1 MSLHFM
7 YKPFIIII
15 FFILIGCNSPHY
27 KEIIVNKS
35 VVVRSE
41 KYHNVQMDNYILKWS
56 PPIGPDDKKNECA
69 LKNEMLIF
77 TPNKVG
83 NYEVHLSIEDSSEKI
98 ISKEIFYFN
107 ARLETTNVSIVD
119 IKKEVLIDGQ
129 SINKPNP
136 ENKILKKPDSKPSNA
151 LKKQKKNKRNNVHKK
166 SNSNHT
172 ISIKYA
178 IQIASWPSLDEAR
191 THKLELLQE
200 GFDAYIERYYS
211 KKKNEVWYR
220 VRLGNFSNKNQ
231 AMKLKKKIE
240 SSKNI
245 TTWLDIVSTK

>member
-1 MSLHFM
+1 M
-7 YKPFIIII
+7 
-15 FFILIGCNSPHY
+15 
-27 KEIIVNKS
+27 
-35 VVVRSE
+35 
-41 KYHNVQMDNYILKWS
+41 
-56 PPIGPDDKKNECA
+56 
-69 LKNEMLIF
+69 
-77 TPNKVG
+77 
-83 NYEVHLSIEDSSEKI
+83 
-98 ISKEIFYFN
+98 
-107 ARLETTNVSIVD
+107 
-119 IKKEVLIDGQ
+119 
-129 SINKPNP
+129 
-136 ENKILKKPDSKPSNA
+136 
-151 LKKQKKNKRNNVHKK
+151 HKK

-240 SSKNI
+240 SSKNFLNTCSSTFSI
-245 TTWLDIVSTK
+245 STSSVEISKWSAHLNKTPLDNKLSSFDCSSVIPA